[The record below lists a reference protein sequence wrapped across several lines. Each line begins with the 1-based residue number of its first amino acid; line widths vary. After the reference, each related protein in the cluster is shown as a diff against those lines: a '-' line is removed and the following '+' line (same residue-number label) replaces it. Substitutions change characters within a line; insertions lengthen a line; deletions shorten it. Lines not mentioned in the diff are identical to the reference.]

1 MATTHLPSIVQAAFG
16 SSLDHSLKNDKLFNT
31 DDHEYEISKW
41 LKLENDP
48 LLSGPNTFADL
59 GSDALLSPSNNSITY
74 TTPNSQAPIQDFPA
88 SYYTSTAFTFSTPS
102 ANNTSSPQLPPPL
115 PSPQFSNRQ
124 LPQPLQTPSI
134 TPTTITYTFTP
145 VSQTAQQ
152 YSTQYTTSFQT
163 LQYAQPFTTTQFAP
177 AYSSNQTQYAYATTP
192 QYDASNPQYIQ
203 IATTPLQTTS
213 VVPSQLFQ
221 QYTNST
227 PASESQPSLPPQ
239 FQYVYQYP
247 VVNKNSIVNT
257 QGEDLLEDKKRKQNP
272 RPVARRV
279 RQTRPKVVEAKGAVQ
294 CKGRNRKKGTQCRNA
309 ALMEYIGPRPIYCAE
324 HIELDPKSLYEKCK
338 SSYQKD
344 PGDNKGC
351 KEVVLKEFGVCYKH
365 YADLVAEMIEN
376 REYDKIRKHSDRIT
390 ELLAQLER
398 DAAAAKKKDG
408 DLYQR
413 KNKLIPKFQ
422 EMKKQAI
429 KALDAVDVVRQ
440 KDFEDDFPT
449 ELALTA
455 PIVLDGISVHIVESL
470 SSESDDDLSS
480 PQTDSSLEE
489 EFDQI
494 LNWESDSNEAKR
506 AMYKC

>member
-1 MATTHLPSIVQAAFG
+1 MMATTHLPSIMQSHAFG
-16 SSLDHSLKNDKLFNT
+16 ASFEHPLKTDKLFNT

-59 GSDALLSPSNNSITY
+59 GSDALLSSSNSITY
-74 TTPNSQAPIQDFPA
+74 TTANSQAAIQDFPA
-88 SYYTSTAFTFSTPS
+88 SYYTSAFTFSAPS

-115 PSPQFSNRQ
+115 PNPQFSASTNQRQ
-124 LPQPLQTPSI
+124 IPQPVALSTQ
-134 TPTTITYTFTP
+134 PTFTYTFTP
-145 VSQTAQQ
+145 VSQSTPQQ
-152 YSTQYTTSFQT
+152 YSTAFPASFQA
-163 LQYAQPFTTTQFAP
+163 LQYAQYTSQFAP
-177 AYSSNQTQYAYATTP
+177 AYSSTQAQYTFTTTTP
-192 QYDASNPQYIQ
+192 QYEASNPQFIQ
-203 IATTPLQTTS
+203 IATTPQYTTQTTS

-221 QYTNST
+221 QQPSYGS
-227 PASESQPSLPPQ
+227 PASEAQASISPQ
-239 FQYVYQYP
+239 YQYVYQYP
-247 VVNKNSIVNT
+247 VVNKNSIVNA
-257 QGEDLLEDKKRKQNP
+257 QGDELLLEDKKRKANP

-365 YADLVAEMIEN
+365 YTDLVSEMIEN
-376 REYDKIRKHSDRIT
+376 REYDRIRKHSDRIT

-422 EMKKQAI
+422 EMKKQAL
-429 KALDAVDVVRQ
+429 KALGAVDVTRH
-440 KDFEDDFPT
+440 KDFEDDLPS
-449 ELALTA
+449 ELAQLSA
-455 PIVLDGISVHIVESL
+455 PIVLDGISVHIVEAL

-480 PQTDSSLEE
+480 PQSDSSLED

-494 LNWESDSNEAKR
+494 LN
-506 AMYKC
+506 